1 MSFAWP
7 THISWQQHVAKP
19 IPTLRSDIQKL
30 EATTRANTTRSDP
43 MTVFPKNPSFVAA
56 LNRSKTVTV
65 RTLSPA
71 TDTYTSFRYH
81 PQRSTC
87 LRQSDFE
94 SNPAVYVMQRNM
106 FERVK
111 TTGNGCL
118 SCRGNK

>member
-19 IPTLRSDIQKL
+19 IPTLRADIQKL

-71 TDTYTSFRYH
+71 T
-81 PQRSTC
+81 
-87 LRQSDFE
+87 
-94 SNPAVYVMQRNM
+94 NPAVYVMQRNM